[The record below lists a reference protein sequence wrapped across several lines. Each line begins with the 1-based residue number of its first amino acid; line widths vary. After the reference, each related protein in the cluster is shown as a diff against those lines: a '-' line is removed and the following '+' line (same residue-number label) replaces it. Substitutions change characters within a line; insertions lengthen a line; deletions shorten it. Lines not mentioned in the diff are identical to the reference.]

1 MLSTGWCFFSWISSE
16 HQNALQLDNSIE
28 LSQGWQPYAFLIKP
42 RRKPPCWRSSATPSC
57 GGRLTNWYG
66 RVTRNFARFFPAHC
80 SLFPRQNEKSRYFYL
95 FIYFRSLVFFFGKC
109 YGSAGVLRIVLR
121 CSFLSVEFFECQF
134 IWLVYYQGSQFNSK
148 NCGMRAYYNFILL
161 LLLLLLFVLL
171 T

>member
-1 MLSTGWCFFSWISSE
+1 M
-16 HQNALQLDNSIE
+16 
-28 LSQGWQPYAFLIKP
+28 
-42 RRKPPCWRSSATPSC
+42 
-57 GGRLTNWYG
+57 
-66 RVTRNFARFFPAHC
+66 
-80 SLFPRQNEKSRYFYL
+80 KSRAISIYL
-95 FIYFRSLVFFFGKC
+95 FIFPLVFFFGKC

-134 IWLVYYQGSQFNSK
+134 IWLVYYQGSQFNAK